1 MSTTMLKW
9 VALVLML
16 LDHLGEFF
24 PQSVPLWFRWLGR
37 MSAPLF
43 LFCLAQGLEKT
54 RSRPRYLRRLWTG
67 SAVMGLGSFA
77 LTLLFPQAPVAIS
90 NNIFSTMAVIACIV
104 WIYESFD
111 GASPRRDN
119 LKNPEAALAFFVA
132 GQVLIVL
139 VSILAQ
145 RGGVI
150 WVRLINALLPNLVFC
165 EGSLDV
171 VILGLLLYFT
181 RKNRRWLSVG
191 YLFYCGL
198 QLFSSLT
205 VALEVGNWSWL
216 WLRAY
221 QWMMVGSLPLMLCYN
236 GERGRGGGKFFYLFY
251 PAHIWILF
259 VLSNLMAG

>member
-1 MSTTMLKW
+1 MLKW

-54 RSRPRYLRRLWTG
+54 RSRPRYLKRLWTG

-77 LTLLFPQAPVAIS
+77 LTLLFPQTPVAIS

-150 WVRLINALLPNLVFC
+150 
-165 EGSLDV
+165 
-171 VILGLLLYFT
+171 
-181 RKNRRWLSVG
+181 
-191 YLFYCGL
+191 
-198 QLFSSLT
+198 
-205 VALEVGNWSWL
+205 
-216 WLRAY
+216 
-221 QWMMVGSLPLMLCYN
+221 
-236 GERGRGGGKFFYLFY
+236 
-251 PAHIWILF
+251 
-259 VLSNLMAG
+259 

>member
-1 MSTTMLKW
+1 MLKW

-54 RSRPRYLRRLWTG
+54 RSRPRYLKRLWTG

-150 WVRLINALLPNLVFC
+150 WVRLINALLPNLVLRGQF
-165 EGSLDV
+165 GRGDS
-171 VILGLLLYFT
+171 GAAALLHPE
-181 RKNRRWLSVG
+181 KSP
-191 YLFYCGL
+191 
-198 QLFSSLT
+198 
-205 VALEVGNWSWL
+205 VA
-216 WLRAY
+216 
-221 QWMMVGSLPLMLCYN
+221 
-236 GERGRGGGKFFYLFY
+236 ERGLPVLLRPAAVQLADRGAGGWKLELALAACLPVDDGRFAAADAL
-251 PAHIWILF
+251 L
-259 VLSNLMAG
+259 